1 LEIVIAKTAGFCF
14 GVNKA
19 VSTALNLLEDSKS
32 RIFTLGPIIHNDQ
45 MVEYLE
51 SKGIHEVSGLKELNM
66 PASVVIR
73 AHGVTPKVYD
83 DLNELGIDIVDAT
96 CPYVKKI
103 HKLVSEKYDEGYQ
116 IIIAGDKNHPEV
128 IGINGW
134 CNNSAIIVDS
144 IQEAEM
150 LEESAQKAC
159 IVAQTTLTSSKW
171 NDINE
176 ILEKK
181 FKNLEIFD
189 TICNAT
195 IMRQNEVA
203 EIAKT
208 VDMMLVIGG
217 KESSNTQKLFEIS
230 SIYCPQTYK
239 IEISGD
245 IPPVNI
251 KKIKKLGITAGA
263 STPDWIIKEVI
274 GKMEEL
280 NKQENEMSFKEAYEE
295 SLVTLNT
302 GDIVTGKIIGYNNAE
317 VYVNLGFKSDGVI
330 PIEEFSDD
338 PDFNPDESLNVGE
351 EVKAFVVRVSD
362 VEGTVQLSKKRVDSM
377 KGWNDIE
384 EAYKNQTPVKAL
396 VTNVTNGGV
405 IANSNGVKIFVP
417 ASQLS
422 ERYVKDLNE
431 YLRKTLNVR
440 ILEFNKQRKKIVGSQ
455 KVLLKEIREQQ
466 ANEFWDSVETGKKYT
481 GIVKSFTAFGAFVDI
496 GGVDGLI
503 HISELSWGKIKH
515 PSEVLKIGEE
525 VEVVI
530 NDFDKDKKR
539 ISLGYRKQ
547 ENNPWYKLEEKFKA
561 GDVVK
566 GMVVRLV
573 PFGAFVELEKGVDG
587 LVHIS
592 QISNTR
598 LARPDDVLSVG
609 QEVEAKIIEVN
620 PEARKI
626 SLSIKEVNPI
636 DLAPAVHEAQTDG
649 EEIPT
654 EHKEDMPIKLGD
666 MLNNPETDK
675 KE

>member
-1 LEIVIAKTAGFCF
+1 
-14 GVNKA
+14 
-19 VSTALNLLEDSKS
+19 
-32 RIFTLGPIIHNDQ
+32 
-45 MVEYLE
+45 
-51 SKGIHEVSGLKELNM
+51 
-66 PASVVIR
+66 
-73 AHGVTPKVYD
+73 
-83 DLNELGIDIVDAT
+83 
-96 CPYVKKI
+96 
-103 HKLVSEKYDEGYQ
+103 
-116 IIIAGDKNHPEV
+116 
-128 IGINGW
+128 
-134 CNNSAIIVDS
+134 
-144 IQEAEM
+144 
-150 LEESAQKAC
+150 
-159 IVAQTTLTSSKW
+159 
-171 NDINE
+171 
-176 ILEKK
+176 
-181 FKNLEIFD
+181 
-189 TICNAT
+189 
-195 IMRQNEVA
+195 
-203 EIAKT
+203 
-208 VDMMLVIGG
+208 
-217 KESSNTQKLFEIS
+217 
-230 SIYCPQTYK
+230 
-239 IEISGD
+239 
-245 IPPVNI
+245 
-251 KKIKKLGITAGA
+251 
-263 STPDWIIKEVI
+263 
-274 GKMEEL
+274 
-280 NKQENEMSFKEAYEE
+280 
-295 SLVTLNT
+295 
-302 GDIVTGKIIGYNNAE
+302 
-317 VYVNLGFKSDGVI
+317 
-330 PIEEFSDD
+330 
-338 PDFNPDESLNVGE
+338 
-351 EVKAFVVRVSD
+351 
-362 VEGTVQLSKKRVDSM
+362 M
-377 KGWNDIE
+377 KGWNDIV